1 MQYTNIQI
9 TNNIRRVLE
18 EGKSN
23 DDALDLFLKMNMEN
37 DLGPERSFIT
47 KEPSPSDVHMN
58 LIGNDDIDKND
69 YKLELTK
76 GTKIPSQRLVVKLSP
91 TCTLYAEMSYSS
103 LQVTINQKNMTS
115 MYLKSYKAED
125 VALWMIRQKQNL
137 EKYMES
143 WDAVLNLACKKTK
156 SNRMAY
162 LAIRAIFSEAMKG
175 YPNLKYVFVE
185 QKRRVRIKVMI
196 PNTHLGVYIDGWWGS
211 YKERLPKQIE
221 SLKKVL
227 EVHSKSSLKDFFV
240 HH

>member
-9 TNNIRRVLE
+9 TNNIRKVLE
-18 EGKSN
+18 DGRSN
-23 DDALDLFLKMNMEN
+23 DDALDLFLKMNMVN
-37 DLGPERSFIT
+37 DLGPERHFIT
-47 KEPSPSDVHMN
+47 KGPSPSDVHMN

-69 YKLELTK
+69 FKLELTK

-103 LQVTINQKNMTS
+103 LQVTINQKNMTC

-143 WDAVLNLACKKTK
+143 WDTVLNIACKKTK

-162 LAIRAIFSEAMKG
+162 LAIRAIFTEAMKR

-185 QKRRVRIKVMI
+185 QKRRVRIKVLI

-221 SLKKVL
+221 SLKKIL

>member
-47 KEPSPSDVHMN
+47 KGPSPSDVHMN

>member
-9 TNNIRRVLE
+9 TNNIRKVLE
-18 EGKSN
+18 DGRSN
-23 DDALDLFLKMNMEN
+23 EDALDIFLKMNMVN
-37 DLGPERSFIT
+37 DLSPERPFIT
-47 KEPSPSDVHMN
+47 KGPSPSDVHMN

-69 YKLELTK
+69 FKLELTK

-103 LQVTINQKNMTS
+103 LQVTINQKNMTC

-143 WDAVLNLACKKTK
+143 WDTVLNIACKKTK

-162 LAIRAIFSEAMKG
+162 LAIRAIFTEAMKR

-185 QKRRVRIKVMI
+185 QKRRVRIKVLI

-221 SLKKVL
+221 SLKKIL